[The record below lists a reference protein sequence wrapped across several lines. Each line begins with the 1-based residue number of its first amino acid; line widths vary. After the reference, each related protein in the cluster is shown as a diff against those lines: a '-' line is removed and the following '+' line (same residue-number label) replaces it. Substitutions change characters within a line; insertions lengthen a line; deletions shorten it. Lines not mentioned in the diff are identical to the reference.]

1 MRQRRKAIANLAIA
15 FYNLDMKKISHTE
28 QLKRQLTAILATVIL
43 LNEIVEMIEAIKL
56 RLISANN
63 KGDR

>member
-1 MRQRRKAIANLAIA
+1 
-15 FYNLDMKKISHTE
+15 MKKISHTE

-56 RLISANN
+56 RLISANK